1 MCIFQVW
8 PGARERPSKMLG
20 AKHPTFLKVFPG
32 PRGRTGPQKPSL
44 SFSLANHD
52 STVAQITPPK
62 AARGHGGPNRFQ
74 NTLLSRLASPQNGPQ
89 KAKMNLAD
97 LSHRAIVIRSCE
109 ESDAF
114 WGRPFAPSLSG
125 ELPPPRPPALLGGG
139 GPPGIRRGRQPPREL
154 PPEAQPSRGRK
165 QMIYIYI
172 YTPGWS
178 VDFQSSGATA
188 GPQALGAD
196 PVRKA
201 MQVAHKIISPGNQI
215 SPGDQFQ
222 GAFMDTLPRGP
233 TTYSFKV
240 TRPGI
245 AYIKTYFDLPG
256 CTATLPPRSG
266 LHTAP

>member
-1 MCIFQVW
+1 
-8 PGARERPSKMLG
+8 MLG

-165 QMIYIYI
+165 QIIYIYI
-172 YTPGWS
+172 YIPRIGRSFFGPPGPRRARKPLGRIRFEKQCKLPTKSSAPETKSAPETNSKGRSWTPY
-178 VDFQSSGATA
+178 
-188 GPQALGAD
+188 
-196 PVRKA
+196 
-201 MQVAHKIISPGNQI
+201 
-215 SPGDQFQ
+215 Q
-222 GAFMDTLPRGP
+222 GALPR
-233 TTYSFKV
+233 TVFN
-240 TRPGI
+240 
-245 AYIKTYFDLPG
+245 
-256 CTATLPPRSG
+256 
-266 LHTAP
+266 

>member
-1 MCIFQVW
+1 
-8 PGARERPSKMLG
+8 MLG
-20 AKHPTFLKVFPG
+20 AKRPTFLKVFPG
-32 PRGRTGPQKPSL
+32 PRGRAGPQKPSL

-52 STVAQITPPK
+52 STVAQITPPN

-165 QMIYIYI
+165 QII
-172 YTPGWS
+172 YTGLVGRFS
-178 VDFQSSGATA
+178 VLRGHGGPASPWGGSGSKSNASC
-188 GPQALGAD
+188 PQNHQ
-196 PVRKA
+196 PRK
-201 MQVAHKIISPGNQI
+201 PNQPRRPI
-215 SPGDQFQ
+215 
-222 GAFMDTLPRGP
+222 PRGVHGHP
-233 TTYSFKV
+233 TKGPYHVQF
-240 TRPGI
+240 
-245 AYIKTYFDLPG
+245 
-256 CTATLPPRSG
+256 
-266 LHTAP
+266 